1 MEDVYCSIEFFDQFK
16 RKYSEYL
23 RPEIVSV
30 SIVYSD
36 EAVWLEYIGIE
47 ITEDG
52 FEKRT
57 RNTMNLDFIT
67 DDSEDGETQIPFFNP
82 EDSIEINVKKFIHE
96 LGPYSI
102 VNTTDLFH
110 EDARSLIF
118 KKYEIFG
125 IDK

>member
-1 MEDVYCSIEFFDQFK
+1 
-16 RKYSEYL
+16 
-23 RPEIVSV
+23 
-30 SIVYSD
+30 
-36 EAVWLEYIGIE
+36 
-47 ITEDG
+47 
-52 FEKRT
+52 
-57 RNTMNLDFIT
+57 MNLDVIT
-67 DDSEDGETQIPFFNP
+67 DDSEDGETQIQFFNP

-110 EDARSLIF
+110 EDAKSLIF